1 MQTSDFGGL
10 QEGTILAAQRDL
22 EALFAFS
29 DQLSLEPVTKD
40 TTNCADTQTNERFTQ
55 LARAAEL
62 SLQAA
67 LDDVDGPTLTHFDT
81 ALDELR
87 QARLQFFRNVAGN
100 RANSHFHVDNAHQAF
115 ASGITEFIN

>member
-10 QEGTILAAQRDL
+10 QEGTILAAQRDI
-22 EALFAFS
+22 EDLFAFTERI
-29 DQLSLEPVTKD
+29 SLEPVTED
-40 TTNCADTQTNERFTQ
+40 TTNCADRETNERFTQ
-55 LARAAEL
+55 LTRAAEL

-81 ALDELR
+81 ALDEIR

-100 RANSHFHVDNAHQAF
+100 RANCHLHVDNAHQAF
-115 ASGITEFIN
+115 ASGISEFIN